1 MRISDDKKIRDIQQ
15 EFQQLFP
22 YLQIQ
27 FYKGKHEEGKPS
39 PAEEQL
45 EHTLS
50 IGEVR
55 NVHDEGELVIK
66 PDMTVADL
74 EDQFWNK
81 YGLNVQVFRRS
92 GNLWL
97 QTTKTDNWTLAEQ
110 NRKGGHSE
118 EAWKEM
124 HGED

>member
-1 MRISDDKKIRDIQQ
+1 MKITDEKKIRDIQQ
-15 EFQQLFP
+15 EFQKHFP
-22 YLQIQ
+22 HLRLE
-27 FYKGKHEEGKPS
+27 FYKGKHVAGQPS
-39 PAEEQL
+39 PADAQL
-45 EHTLS
+45 EPEFS

-55 NVHDEGELVIK
+55 KVHMEGELVIK
-66 PDMTVADL
+66 PEMAVSEL
-74 EDQFWNK
+74 EDHFWK
-81 YGLNVQVFRRS
+81 QYGLNVQVFRLS